1 MSDHTHDHDHHHG
14 NADVVMLRRAFV
26 LTTVFLVVELIAGL
40 WTNALVLI
48 ADAGHM
54 FLDSVALGLAWWAA
68 HRISPKGEDERL
80 VLWIPPLPG
89 VDRRLCERSDSGRAG
104 CVDCY

>member
-68 HRISPKGEDERL
+68 HVSARGEDERL
-80 VLWIPPLPG
+80 SYGYHRFQVLPPL
-89 VDRRLCERSDSGRAG
+89 
-104 CVDCY
+104 